1 MQLDLI
7 DYKEL
12 DTFPSGSGI
21 DFFDD
26 KIYIVGDDAAS
37 VLVTNK
43 RWKTLHEIKLFDS
56 NQKRIPK
63 KLKADLEATTMLQL
77 DNENYLLVMGS
88 GSKEP
93 RNRGILMD
101 VKTEKT
107 KEIDCTVFYE
117 RLKASG
123 ISHLNIEG
131 AVQVHEFLVFS
142 NRANNE
148 NPVNQL
154 IITSPD
160 FFRRQA
166 DVPVDFL
173 NVDLSDYE
181 GVIGISGLTYS
192 YTHDQLIFTTSIE
205 DTANSYD
212 DGPIGKSYIGIVENG
227 YRKIWRHKMKV
238 NELIDLP
245 GTHKEFRGHKVE
257 SVCIQS
263 EKNRSI
269 KMHMVADNDTGE
281 SFLFKVRLRF

>member
-1 MQLDLI
+1 
-7 DYKEL
+7 
-12 DTFPSGSGI
+12 
-21 DFFDD
+21 
-26 KIYIVGDDAAS
+26 
-37 VLVTNK
+37 
-43 RWKTLHEIKLFDS
+43 
-56 NQKRIPK
+56 
-63 KLKADLEATTMLQL
+63 
-77 DNENYLLVMGS
+77 MGS

-269 KMHMVADNDTGE
+269 KMHMVADNDTEKVSCLKCDCGFNTYLCLCA
-281 SFLFKVRLRF
+281 SSPVFQNKTFLIPNMF